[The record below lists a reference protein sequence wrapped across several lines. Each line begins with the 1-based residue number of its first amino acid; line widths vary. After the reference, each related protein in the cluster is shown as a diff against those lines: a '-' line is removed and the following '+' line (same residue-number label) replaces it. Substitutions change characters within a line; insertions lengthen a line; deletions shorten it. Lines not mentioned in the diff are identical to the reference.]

1 MTDQPKRDVC
11 KRPGYEIKSG
21 TTDPDGKKTDL
32 SMFTDN
38 GQGFHYSKDTGSK
51 LDLCFGTS
59 YDLCGADITTEGQP
73 GKVIRAEN
81 GNIHIEAMNGEVVIK
96 AKSIR
101 LVAQDG
107 SGEITLVS
115 GKQVA
120 VNSPLQN
127 FKGTISNMVMSSTAD
142 TAALAVGTRGEIQN
156 SSTSGSSD
164 TEGSLLTQLLKL
176 SEKFKAWLANCT
188 GG

>member
-1 MTDQPKRDVC
+1 MTDQPKEYYS
-11 KRPGYEIKSG
+11 KKPGFVEKSG
-21 TTDPDGKKTDL
+21 TTDSAGKKIDYCI
-32 SMFTDN
+32 FTDH
-38 GQGFHYSKDTGSK
+38 GQGFEYTQEGNKYDVTHK
-51 LDLCFGTS
+51 TS
-59 YDLCGADITTEGQP
+59 YDLSGGDITSNQP
-73 GKVIRAEN
+73 AKVIKAQN
-81 GNIHIEAMNGEVVIK
+81 GSIHIEALNGEVVIK

-107 SGEITLVS
+107 SGEITLTS
-115 GKQVA
+115 AKHFA
-120 VNSPLQN
+120 VNSPIQN
-127 FKGTISNMVMSSTAD
+127 FKGSISNMVMSNSAD

-176 SEKFKAWLANCT
+176 SEKFKDWLSKCT